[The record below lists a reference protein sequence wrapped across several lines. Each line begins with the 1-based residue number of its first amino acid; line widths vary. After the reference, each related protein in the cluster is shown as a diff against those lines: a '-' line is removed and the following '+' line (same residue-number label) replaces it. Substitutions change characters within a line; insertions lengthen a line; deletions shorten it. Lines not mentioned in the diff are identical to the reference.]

1 MDPITQSTAEWLKE
15 GGLLA
20 VVAILLAILVA
31 GAKGWWVFGHH
42 YRDVVAQRDRY
53 RDLLESGQ
61 TLTRQAV
68 NVLNQ
73 VVKP

>member
-1 MDPITQSTAEWLKE
+1 MDPLTASATDWIKE

-20 VVAILLAILVA
+20 VVVILLAILIS
-31 GAKGWWVFGHH
+31 GARGLWVFGHH
-42 YRDVVAQRDRY
+42 YREVVAQRDRY

-68 NVLNQ
+68 TVLNQ